1 MYYDS
6 DQEESR
12 REREREDE
20 DVNEA
25 NDASYLADNP
35 DPSSESSPE
44 RNTIFYVCLLFSTK
58 TCSSAQVDSVLHQEK
73 VLQRISR
80 DEREIYYI
88 KTTICFACVHL
99 W

>member
-25 NDASYLADNP
+25 IDASYLADHP
-35 DPSSESSPE
+35 DPSSESSPD
-44 RNTIFYVCLLFSTK
+44 RNTIFYVYLLFSIK
-58 TCSSAQVDSVLHQEK
+58 TCSSAQVDSVLHQE
-73 VLQRISR
+73 
-80 DEREIYYI
+80 
-88 KTTICFACVHL
+88 
-99 W
+99 